1 MSPLS
6 IIICVLGLGLLAAAH
21 EIGHFLVAHR
31 LGIKVEELSIFV
43 GPSLFS
49 WKRKGVVYHI
59 RLIPFGAYVRF
70 PGADDEDSGI
80 SNPDSYYNQP
90 RWKRLLVS
98 LAGPSVN
105 VILGILIFI
114 IVFSNVSFLSTK
126 IDEVYT
132 DTQMAE
138 TNAMP
143 GDEILAINGRRVFTD
158 YDIMVDFYFIPD
170 ADPVTMTLK
179 SQETGKNYTI
189 TLNPTITRKY
199 RLGVTVKPGL
209 DKNGGWEIAEVDPS
223 QNGGNPVLKSGDS
236 LIAVNGTPVTDS
248 DYANVISGSNGSQ
261 VTATV
266 IRDGVSQDITLTTTI
281 FDTANERGITLEKG
295 SGFGSVIEHS
305 ILYSVSVVKV
315 SIEGLRQVASGDLPA
330 TDAISGPVGIASLV
344 SDVVDEPTTN
354 NSQKISDLGL
364 MAGLISVGLAFSNM
378 LPLPGLDGNA
388 LVLIVVEMIR
398 GKKLSLRTEQII
410 NAVGF
415 VVLIGLVIFALYS
428 DILRLT

>member
-1 MSPLS
+1 
-6 IIICVLGLGLLAAAH
+6 
-21 EIGHFLVAHR
+21 
-31 LGIKVEELSIFV
+31 
-43 GPSLFS
+43 
-49 WKRKGVVYHI
+49 
-59 RLIPFGAYVRF
+59 
-70 PGADDEDSGI
+70 
-80 SNPDSYYNQP
+80 
-90 RWKRLLVS
+90 
-98 LAGPSVN
+98 
-105 VILGILIFI
+105 
-114 IVFSNVSFLSTK
+114 
-126 IDEVYT
+126 
-132 DTQMAE
+132 
-138 TNAMP
+138 MP

-179 SQETGKNYTI
+179 SQVTGKNYTI

-344 SDVVDEPTTN
+344 SDVVDEPTTD